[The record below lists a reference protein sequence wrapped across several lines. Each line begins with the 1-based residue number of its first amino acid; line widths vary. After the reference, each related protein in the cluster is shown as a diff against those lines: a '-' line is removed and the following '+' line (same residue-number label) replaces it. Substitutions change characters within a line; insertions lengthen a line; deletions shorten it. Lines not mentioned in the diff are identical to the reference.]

1 MRNIQ
6 RLKRNNRQR
15 GVALVAVLLI
25 FALISVLAAGMIS
38 RQRLQIHQSMN
49 LLSQT
54 QAYQLAQGVEVF
66 ARQLLVEDFEA
77 DKKEGVN
84 TDTSEEPVFKR
95 AIIYAEPTFSI
106 EGQLDDLQ
114 GRFNLNS
121 LVNAQT
127 GQVNT
132 ASMQLFQNLL
142 FQLGIT
148 DMRVEPII
156 EWMDPNEQ
164 VEHPGGVEDSNYL
177 GKDVPYRTANGP
189 FQSVSELLLIESVTQ
204 EAYELLEPYVTA
216 LPAQVNKININT
228 APAAILQSLD
238 IQITPAQAQ
247 ELLEVRE
254 KEEGFDRLQDFLS
267 QPALPPGVQQHADL
281 LDVRSEYFQL
291 TARGIFDGRTSRLVS
306 ILYRGPQG
314 GIQVIRR
321 DQSLKY
327 PINKPALELE

>member
-1 MRNIQ
+1 MRITQQLRRINQ
-6 RLKRNNRQR
+6 QR

-66 ARQLLVEDFEA
+66 ARQQLVEDFKENKDADTLEEA
-77 DKKEGVN
+77 FLKH
-84 TDTSEEPVFKR
+84 
-95 AIIYAEPTFSI
+95 AIVYAEPTFSI

-121 LVNAQT
+121 LVNTQT

-132 ASMQLFQNLL
+132 ASLQFFQNLL

-148 DMRVEPII
+148 DVRIEPII

-189 FQSVSELLLIESVTQ
+189 FQSTSELLLIESVTQ
-204 EAYELLEPYVTA
+204 ESYERLEPYVTA
-216 LPAQVNKININT
+216 LPPQVNKININT
-228 APAAILQSLD
+228 ASAPILQSLN
-238 IQITPAQAQ
+238 IEITPTQAQ

-254 KEEGFDRLQDFLS
+254 NEKGFKTLQEFLS

-281 LDVRSEYFQL
+281 LDVKSEYFQL

-306 ILYRGPQG
+306 VLYRGPQG

-327 PINKPALELE
+327 PINKPVFALE